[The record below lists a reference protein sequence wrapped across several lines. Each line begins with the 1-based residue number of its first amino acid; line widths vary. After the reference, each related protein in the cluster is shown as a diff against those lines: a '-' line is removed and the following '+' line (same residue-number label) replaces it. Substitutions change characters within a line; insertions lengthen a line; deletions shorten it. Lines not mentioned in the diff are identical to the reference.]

1 MSTVG
6 VIAKRELQG
15 YFSTPIAYIF
25 IIVFLLMMGALT
37 FYVGGFFQRNTAS
50 LDSFFLFHPWLYLFL
65 LPALSMRLWAEER
78 KSGNIELLMTLPIN
92 PLEAVLGKF
101 FASWIFAGI
110 ALLLSF
116 PMVLTVNI
124 LGTPDNGVI
133 FSGYLGSF
141 LMAGAMLS
149 IGSCISAANKNQII
163 AFVLA
168 MAVGFLY
175 TMSGMDMVLEYIR
188 QLMPA
193 FVVDMV
199 SSLSFM
205 THFELFSKGVVAL
218 DSVLFFLSTMVFWLF
233 GTYWMLHAKKA

>member
-1 MSTVG
+1 MSTIG